1 MNKKRNKKGEN
12 RKFFPCN
19 FSPKN
24 RKDRMSTLLLPKNR
38 RGSHI
43 DVILSFVIFISFII
57 FLYAIIQPSLS
68 SKEGKTVF
76 LNYMGNKLI
85 ENLTGKNLTMISVL
99 VEPQNPRS
107 CLRLVSFKDNAR
119 ISSFN
124 VVLKNSTGRTF
135 ASYKSG
141 SDLYIDMAPDQNSD
155 LFRVYYSPN
164 FSLIGDNPLGACNP
178 ALQLNSPPNSYSINR
193 AETYTSYYA
202 WGNNVAELIG
212 AYNND
217 YSAVRNW
224 FNLTTL
230 QNFRFDFTYQNG
242 TIIGTEDNIPLSVN
256 IYSEIFPMTYVSD
269 GGNLESG
276 NLIVI
281 VW

>member
-1 MNKKRNKKGEN
+1 MDK
-12 RKFFPCN
+12 
-19 FSPKN
+19 
-24 RKDRMSTLLLPKNR
+24 

-76 LNYMGNKLI
+76 LNYIGNELVK
-85 ENLTGKNLTMISVL
+85 NLTGKNLTMTSIL

-107 CLRLVSFKDNAR
+107 CLKLTGFKDNAR
-119 ISSFN
+119 ISSMAI
-124 VVLKNSTGRTF
+124 VVKNSSGMTF

-141 SDLYIDMAPDQNSD
+141 SDLYIDMTPSQNSK
-155 LFRVYYSPN
+155 LFHVYYSPD
-164 FSLIGDNPLGACNP
+164 FSVIGDNPLGPCNP
-178 ALQLNSPPNSYSINR
+178 ALNLDASPNGYSINR
-193 AETYTSYYA
+193 AETYTSHYA
-202 WGNNVAELIG
+202 WGNNTAELISI
-212 AYNND
+212 YNND
-217 YSAVRNW
+217 YSSVKDW
-224 FNLTTL
+224 FNLTTM

-256 IYSEIFPMTYVSD
+256 VYSEIFPIAYISQNN
-269 GGNLESG
+269 NLEAGS
-276 NLIVI
+276 LIVR